1 MHCCVLVVLSFD
13 SLTLVC
19 SLEKQKNRAL
29 NTLGNLTFSGTLNGQ
44 LLDSSR
50 ISGTTDD
57 LFTSKLKAELDR
69 SINKHLEAG
78 RLSTRY
84 IAVNLVAPRTGVNVH
99 C

>member
-1 MHCCVLVVLSFD
+1 MTSISANPNTCISPFICFFF
-13 SLTLVC
+13 

-44 LLDSSR
+44 LLDTSR

-57 LFTSKLKAELDR
+57 LFTNKLKAELDR

-78 RLSTRY
+78 MLKMFGGSLS
-84 IAVNLVAPRTGVNVH
+84 
-99 C
+99 